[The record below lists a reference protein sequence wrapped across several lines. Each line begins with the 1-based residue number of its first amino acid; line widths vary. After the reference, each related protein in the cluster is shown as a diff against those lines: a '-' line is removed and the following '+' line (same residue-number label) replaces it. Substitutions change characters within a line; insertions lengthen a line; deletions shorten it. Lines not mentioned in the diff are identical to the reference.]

1 MTLLT
6 NPQIVS
12 KAKFKEEAP
21 AAAKP
26 NPLNLALDT
35 ICGLVNKVIGLV
47 MCIVSHVIGLITLV
61 KDKILGLPWDCII
74 NLITTLALIGGTTF
88 AFWSLT
94 EDNAVLAIPV
104 LQLVGP
110 FLLTKI
116 QEKTWLDAKQVHL
129 GNELLT
135 TAVLGIKYY
144 TFRTYITGA

>member
-1 MTLLT
+1 
-6 NPQIVS
+6 
-12 KAKFKEEAP
+12 
-21 AAAKP
+21 
-26 NPLNLALDT
+26 LNLALDT

>member
-1 MTLLT
+1 M
-6 NPQIVS
+6 
-12 KAKFKEEAP
+12 
-21 AAAKP
+21 
-26 NPLNLALDT
+26 
-35 ICGLVNKVIGLV
+35 
-47 MCIVSHVIGLITLV
+47 
-61 KDKILGLPWDCII
+61 PWDCII

-135 TAVLGIKYY
+135 TAVLGKKNMPLIFHFTKKILCHEIMIFSWESILQIGVKYASNKY
-144 TFRTYITGA
+144 D

>member
-1 MTLLT
+1 M
-6 NPQIVS
+6 
-12 KAKFKEEAP
+12 
-21 AAAKP
+21 
-26 NPLNLALDT
+26 
-35 ICGLVNKVIGLV
+35 
-47 MCIVSHVIGLITLV
+47 
-61 KDKILGLPWDCII
+61 
-74 NLITTLALIGGTTF
+74 ALIGGTTF

-135 TAVLGIKYY
+135 TAVLGKKN
-144 TFRTYITGA
+144 TYAFNFSISQKKILCHEIIIFS